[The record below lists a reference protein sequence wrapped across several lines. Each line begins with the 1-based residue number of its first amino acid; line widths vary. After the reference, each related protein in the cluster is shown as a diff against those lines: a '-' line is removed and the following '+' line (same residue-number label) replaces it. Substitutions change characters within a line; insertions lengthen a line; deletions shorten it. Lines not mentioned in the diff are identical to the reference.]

1 MLNISCLII
10 DSTKTIRLL
19 ALNFYEM
26 IVDSGFALINYG
38 DMIRDRVRI
47 LYLLF
52 LWSKNMADVEE
63 KIEYLFYKGYTY
75 EEAVGLLS
83 VDYGP
88 WLVFIVFS
96 WIMKT
101 RTSTS
106 PYQEIKGSR
115 HGGL

>member
-1 MLNISCLII
+1 M
-10 DSTKTIRLL
+10 
-19 ALNFYEM
+19 
-26 IVDSGFALINYG
+26 
-38 DMIRDRVRI
+38 I

-75 EEAVGLLS
+75 EEVVGLLS

-96 WIMKT
+96 WIMKS

-115 HGGL
+115 HGGLF